1 MALTTARVGQAIV
14 GTAQAGDSSMVRR
27 RRPRLKMHGVTFA
40 PVTMDGTD
48 IAREGWHTYLDWDLV
63 PGPGKIPT
71 VPMPDD
77 NTPTVTIP
85 NALYVPELRLTAASG
100 GLASF
105 GMRSGSWEFRP
116 RRTGLWSRRFSDAAN
131 KVNGQLVKCVL
142 DDDPGFY
149 YVGTVL
155 VRAWEIGDMTSSVT
169 IEYSFYPYKYELSD
183 GLQDWLWDPF
193 SFVDGVIRK
202 YGNIA
207 VSGSESL
214 VIHGREMPTVPDF
227 FPVTSGTGL
236 TVTVSGQTWQLW
248 ATVGSTKYDGVH
260 HGLTGYTTQAGVVY
274 DPETGR
280 FTVADLLLADGDHTL
295 TFTGSGTVSVAYRGG
310 RL

>member
-1 MALTTARVGQAIV
+1 MPITTARVGQAIV
-14 GTAQAGDSSMVRR
+14 GMAQTGDSSSVQR

-40 PVTMDGTD
+40 PISMDGTD
-48 IAREGWHTYLDWDLV
+48 IARLGWHTYLDWDLV
-63 PGPGKIPT
+63 PTKAPT

-77 NTPTVTIP
+77 TTPTVTIP
-85 NALYVPELRLTAASG
+85 NALYVPELRLTAAAG

-116 RRTGLWSRRFSDAAN
+116 RRTGLWSRRFSDVAN
-131 KVNGQLVKCVL
+131 TVNGKLLRCIL

-155 VRAWEIGDMTSSVT
+155 VRSWEIGDMTSTVT
-169 IEYSFYPYKYELSD
+169 VDYSFYPYKYELSD
-183 GLQDWLWDPF
+183 GLQPWLWDPF

-202 YGNIA
+202 YGGIT
-207 VSGSESL
+207 VSGTEQL
-214 VIHGREMPTVPDF
+214 VIHGREMPAIPDF
-227 FPVTSGTGL
+227 YPVTNGTGL
-236 TVTVSGQTWQLW
+236 TVTVSGSTWQLW
-248 ATVGSTKYDGVH
+248 ATIGSTKYDGIH
-260 HGLTGYTTQAGVVY
+260 PGLTGYTTQTGVVY

-280 FTVADLLLADGDHTL
+280 FTVADLILADGDHTL
-295 TFTGSGTVSVAYRGG
+295 TFAGTGTVSVAYRGG